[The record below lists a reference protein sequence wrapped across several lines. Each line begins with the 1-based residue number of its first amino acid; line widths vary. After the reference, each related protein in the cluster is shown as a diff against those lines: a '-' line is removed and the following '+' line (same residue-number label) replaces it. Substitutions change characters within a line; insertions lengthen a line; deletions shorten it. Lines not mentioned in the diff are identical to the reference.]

1 MAGSSC
7 TAAAAAAA
15 PAGARSRPTPLA
27 PTRTRRRARK
37 LGSSQPSDPNLKPVT
52 PPDVNH
58 RRGWG
63 GGTAIGHRGSVAER
77 THSHTNESCT
87 FILTTCTNYQKTN
100 WQSFSSS
107 TRTQTHESTHNTHTH
122 FHSNTLPLLPL
133 LTVGTLDE
141 YQKDTISWMD
151 GGIFG
156 RYGTS

>member
-15 PAGARSRPTPLA
+15 APASARSRPTPLA
-27 PTRTRRRARK
+27 PTRTRRRACK

-77 THSHTNESCT
+77 THERIMHFYFNH
-87 FILTTCTNYQKTN
+87 LHKLPKKN

-107 TRTQTHESTHNTHTH
+107 TRTQIHESTHNTHTH